1 MAGIPQFRRGAG
13 RSGKLFG
20 MSMGSIVVLLL
31 MSSRIFGAEIGLI
44 EVRELSR
51 TNGDWVILDGRP
63 KAHWQAGHLPG
74 AHSFSWENYTRT
86 DEKGVQFKVR
96 PTRELAVALAAL
108 GISEKTPLVVYG
120 DADTSWGGEG
130 WLVWLLSWLGHQ
142 GEIRI
147 LNGGLQ
153 AWRAA
158 NLTLKTGE
166 DAYRGP
172 RLKYRVTLQP
182 QLDIST
188 GELRKTLGKVT
199 LVDTRSTWE
208 RLRGGIP
215 GAVAISWEDF
225 HTGKDRHPLPP
236 GELKK
241 LLAQRGVDPRKPVV
255 YFCAGGIR
263 SGYAWMVHRLAG
275 LPGGR
280 NYEGGME
287 EWKQLGSL

>member
-1 MAGIPQFRRGAG
+1 MC
-13 RSGKLFG
+13 
-20 MSMGSIVVLLL
+20 
-31 MSSRIFGAEIGLI
+31 SRIFGAEIGLI

-51 TNGDWVILDGRP
+51 ATGARVVLDGRP
-63 KAHWQAGHLPG
+63 TAQWQAGHLPG

-86 DEKGVQFKVR
+86 DEKGVQYKVL
-96 PTRELAVALAAL
+96 PPRELAAALASL
-108 GISEKTPLVVYG
+108 GISEKTPVVVYG

-142 GEIRI
+142 GEVRI

-158 NLTLKTGE
+158 NLPLRTGAE
-166 DAYRGP
+166 AYRGP
-172 RLKYRVTLQP
+172 RLKYRVALQP

-188 GELRKTLGKVT
+188 GELRKVLGKVT

-225 HTGKDRHPLPP
+225 YTGKDRHPLPP
-236 GELKK
+236 EELKK
-241 LLAQRGVDPRKPVV
+241 LLARHGVDPRKPVV

-287 EWKQLGSL
+287 EWKRLGSP

>member
-1 MAGIPQFRRGAG
+1 MAGIPQFRSGAG

-20 MSMGSIVVLLL
+20 LCMGSIVVLLL
-31 MSSRIFGAEIGLI
+31 MCSRIFGAEIGLI

-51 TNGDWVILDGRP
+51 ATGARVVLDGRP
-63 KAHWQAGHLPG
+63 TAQWQAGHLPG

-86 DEKGVQFKVR
+86 DEKGVQYKVL
-96 PTRELAVALAAL
+96 PPRELAAALASL
-108 GISEKTPLVVYG
+108 GISEKTPVVVYG

-142 GEIRI
+142 GEVRI

-158 NLTLKTGE
+158 NLPLRTGAE
-166 DAYRGP
+166 AYRGP
-172 RLKYRVTLQP
+172 RLKYRVALQP

-188 GELRKTLGKVT
+188 GELRKVLGKVT

-225 HTGKDRHPLPP
+225 YTGKDRHPLPP
-236 GELKK
+236 EELKK
-241 LLAQRGVDPRKPVV
+241 LLARHGVDPRKPVV

-287 EWKQLGSL
+287 EWKRLGSP

>member
-1 MAGIPQFRRGAG
+1 
-13 RSGKLFG
+13 
-20 MSMGSIVVLLL
+20 MGSIVVLLL
-31 MSSRIFGAEIGLI
+31 MSSRIFGAEVGLI
-44 EVRELSR
+44 EARELSR
-51 TNGDWVILDGRP
+51 ATGAWVVLDGRP
-63 KAHWQAGHLPG
+63 TAQWQAGHLPG
-74 AHSFSWENYTRT
+74 ARSFSWENYTRT
-86 DEKGVQFKVR
+86 DEKGVQYKVF
-96 PTRELAVALAAL
+96 PPRELAAALAAL
-108 GISEKTPLVVYG
+108 GINEKTPVVVYG
-120 DADTSWGGEG
+120 DAETSWGGEG

-142 GEIRI
+142 GEVRI

-158 NLTLKTGE
+158 NLPLRTGAE
-166 DAYRGP
+166 VYRGP

-182 QLDIST
+182 QLNIST
-188 GELRKTLGKVT
+188 GELRKNLGKVS

-225 HTGKDRHPLPP
+225 YTGKDRYPLAP

-241 LLAQRGVDPRKPVV
+241 LLARHGVDPRKPIV

-287 EWKQLGSL
+287 EWQLLGSP